1 MTAPFAPPL
10 VVVDL
15 LTQATAYV
23 TRHLDRSLSVSDRL
37 RNLWAAVVA
46 SRDLGAADVVED
58 EFLRLARDAGLAA
71 DLGHPAAEDLRH
83 VIRWGILDQNP
94 FQWHDI
100 HWGIWA
106 EISDRAKQGRE
117 RNQFSAQH
125 DPRHQWWT
133 TKPDRFET
141 RWHARFTL
149 CRWHNPW

>member
-94 FQWHDI
+94 FQ
-100 HWGIWA
+100 
-106 EISDRAKQGRE
+106 
-117 RNQFSAQH
+117 
-125 DPRHQWWT
+125 
-133 TKPDRFET
+133 
-141 RWHARFTL
+141 
-149 CRWHNPW
+149 